1 MNHIQNFI
9 KLLNSQGKRTQVA
22 IAAVCMLIG
31 ILLATQFRVQQTASQ
46 ALQDASE
53 SDLSQIVSNLN
64 NEINNL
70 RAETSDLR
78 LQLFKIQRTSH
89 DSAAVI
95 KESSKNLNNLKIIAG
110 LTKVAGPGVRVVVTD
125 ENKSLNS
132 NDLVGIITELR
143 VGGAEAVSI
152 NGIRVI
158 ANTGIMQRGSA
169 IFVDGTPV
177 SPPYELLAVGDP
189 EVLHEALV
197 ITGGIRDNLS
207 SLSGVSFYITKE
219 NNLRI
224 DPVASA
230 GKNAG

>member
-1 MNHIQNFI
+1 MNHVQNFI

-22 IAAVCMLIG
+22 IAAVCMVIG

-46 ALQDASE
+46 VLQDATE

-64 NEINNL
+64 SEINNL

-89 DSAAVI
+89 DSTAVI
-95 KESSKNLNNLKIIAG
+95 KETSKNLNNLKIIAG
-110 LTKVAGPGVRVVVTD
+110 LTKVAGPGVKVEVTD

-143 VGGAEAVSI
+143 VGGAEAISI
-152 NGIRVI
+152 NGTRVI
-158 ANTGIMQRGSA
+158 AKTGIMQRGSA
-169 IFVDGTPV
+169 IFVDGAPV
-177 SPPYELLAVGDP
+177 SPPYELIAIGDP
-189 EVLHEALV
+189 DVLHEALV

-224 DPVASA
+224 GPLASA
-230 GKNAG
+230 SKHSG